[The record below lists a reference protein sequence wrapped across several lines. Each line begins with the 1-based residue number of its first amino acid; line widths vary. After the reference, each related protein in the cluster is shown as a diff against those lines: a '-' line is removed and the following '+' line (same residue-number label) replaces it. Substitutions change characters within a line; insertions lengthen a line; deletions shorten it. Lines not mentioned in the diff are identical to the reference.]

1 MNIKENIG
9 SHFHGESVG
18 EGESDKPEWSF
29 VVTLTEILHY
39 MHHNLYGN
47 KFFKPVIF
55 IRLSVNFVKY
65 SQSSGF
71 GNKSVARV
79 RCDFCFSITYL

>member
-1 MNIKENIG
+1 MNIKENIE
-9 SHFHGESVG
+9 SHFHSGSVG
-18 EGESDKPEWSF
+18 EEESDKPEWSF

-39 MHHNLYGN
+39 MQHNLYGN

-65 SQSSGF
+65 SQYLGL
-71 GNKSVARV
+71 GNKSAA
-79 RCDFCFSITYL
+79 